1 VDVQYNV
8 ILIRY
13 GELALKQK
21 KTRMRFEQVLMRNI
35 SQALTTTDCS
45 HRIVREWGRIYVYS
59 SEVDRCVPVI
69 QRIFG
74 VVSLSP
80 ALLVKGTISDLIP
93 VVAEVAQ
100 RLITP
105 KDSFALRVTR
115 TGAHEFSSQDAAI
128 ELGNA
133 VVHATGAPVDLTNP
147 TVEIRVDIRD
157 EKAFVFTEI
166 FKGVGGLP
174 LGTQGTI
181 LSLIDSK
188 FSLLAAWYL
197 MKRGCEM
204 VFAVLDDIHFPTV
217 QKFAAE
223 WYAQPSIHI
232 IHPTKETMENDLKQ
246 VAEDYKCDAL
256 VLGVTLPW
264 KKHQDLEF
272 IQRLKAS
279 LSLPILLPLI
289 AMKDD
294 EIQENCRKIGVL

>member
-1 VDVQYNV
+1 MQYNV

-21 KTRMRFEQVLMRNI
+21 KTRMRFEQTLMRNI

-45 HRIVREWGRIYVYS
+45 YRIVRDWGRIYVYTR
-59 SEVDRCVPVI
+59 EVDQCLPVI

-80 ALLVKGTISDLIP
+80 ALLVKGTISDLNP
-93 VVAEVAQ
+93 VVIDIAH

-105 KDSFALRVTR
+105 KKSFALRVTR

-147 TVEIRVDIRD
+147 AVEIHIDIRD
-157 EKAFVFTEI
+157 EKAFVFTES

-174 LGTQGTI
+174 LSTQGTV

-197 MKRGCEM
+197 MKRGCEV
-204 VFAVLDDIHFPTV
+204 VFVVTDDREFSAV
-217 QKFAAE
+217 QKFAFE
-223 WYAQPSIHI
+223 WYAQPLIHVL
-232 IHPTKETMENDLKQ
+232 HSTEETMGNDLKQ
-246 VAEDYKCDAL
+246 VTEEYKCDAL
-256 VLGVTLPW
+256 VLGTTLQQ
-264 KKHQDLEF
+264 KEHKDLTF
-272 IQRLKAS
+272 VRRLKAA
-279 LSLPILLPLI
+279 LTLPLLLPLI
-289 AMKDD
+289 AMTDD
-294 EIQENCRKIGVL
+294 EIQENCHKIGVL

>member
-1 VDVQYNV
+1 MQYNV

-21 KTRMRFEQVLMRNI
+21 KTRMRFEQTLMRNI

-45 HRIVREWGRIYVYS
+45 YRIVRDWGRIYVYTR
-59 SEVDRCVPVI
+59 EVDQCLSVI

-80 ALLVKGTISDLIP
+80 ALLVKGTISDLNP
-93 VVAEVAQ
+93 VVIDIAH

-105 KDSFALRVTR
+105 KKSFALRVTR

-147 TVEIRVDIRD
+147 AVEIHIDIRD
-157 EKAFVFTEI
+157 EKAFVFTES

-174 LGTQGTI
+174 LGTQGTV

-197 MKRGCEM
+197 MKRGCEV
-204 VFAVLDDIHFPTV
+204 VFVVTDDREFSTV
-217 QKFAAE
+217 QKFAFE
-223 WYAQPSIHI
+223 WHAQPLIHVL
-232 IHPTKETMENDLKQ
+232 HSTEETMGNDLKQ
-246 VAEDYKCDAL
+246 VTEDYKCDAL
-256 VLGVTLPW
+256 VLGATLQQ
-264 KKHQDLEF
+264 KEHKDLTF
-272 IQRLKAS
+272 VRRLKAA
-279 LSLPILLPLI
+279 LTLPILLPLI
-289 AMKDD
+289 AMTDD
-294 EIQENCRKIGVL
+294 EIQENCHKIGVL